1 MKLLRFWSISV
12 LKASMTSTNISL
24 KLYSFHKYPLSIN
37 YMPWMLLGFSNIV
50 ILYLMQLQC
59 EETDCK

>member
-1 MKLLRFWSISV
+1 MKPLRFWGIICSESWHDFDQHTPGIS
-12 LKASMTSTNISL
+12 
-24 KLYSFHKYPLSIN
+24 SFHKYPLSIN
-37 YMPWMLLGFSNIV
+37 YVPWMLLGFSNIV